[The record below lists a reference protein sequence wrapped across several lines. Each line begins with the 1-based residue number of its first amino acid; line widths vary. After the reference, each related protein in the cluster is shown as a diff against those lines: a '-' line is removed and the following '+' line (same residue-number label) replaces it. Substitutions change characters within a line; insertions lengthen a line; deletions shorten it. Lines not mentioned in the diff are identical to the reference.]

1 MHSAKKR
8 NYTKE
13 DVDRLRG
20 SVKIE
25 HTLAKMGATNL
36 RKLFATKPYINTF
49 GAYNGQ
55 QAVQHVKAGLDA
67 IYLSGWQVA
76 ASANSGMETYPD
88 QSLYA
93 VDSVPNVV
101 RSINNAF
108 RRQDQIVVSE
118 GGQGFPFAPIIADA
132 EAGFGGVLNAYEL
145 ARNLIEAGA
154 AAVHFED
161 QLSSAKKCGHLG
173 GKVLI
178 PTSQAIQNLNAAR
191 LASDVAGTDTVIIAR
206 TDAESA
212 KLLAND
218 VDAIDKKFI
227 KRFKSN
233 GSSSIVGKTSDGF
246 YQIEEGKG
254 LEFGCER
261 GQAYAEYADLV
272 WCETSKPCLKEAKMF
287 ADAVKGAVP
296 NAMLAY
302 NCSPSFNWRKSI
314 PGDQELAD
322 FQWELGKMGFKFQ
335 FITLAGFHATN
346 YGVFDFAR
354 KYKQDGM
361 LAYANLQDQEFAAE
375 EHGYTSI
382 KHQREVG
389 VGYFDAITTILGS
402 GSTAALKGSTEED
415 QF

>member
-1 MHSAKKR
+1 MKKR
-8 NYTKE
+8 DYDPEVVKK
-13 DVDRLRG
+13 LQG
-20 SVKIE
+20 SVQIE
-25 HTLAKMGATNL
+25 HTLAKMGSLKL
-36 RKLFATKPYINTF
+36 RKLFSENLYINTF

-55 QAVQHVKAGLDA
+55 QAVQHVKAGIPA

-76 ASANSGMETYPD
+76 ASSNSALETYPD
-88 QSLYA
+88 QSLYP
-93 VDSVPNVV
+93 VNSVPDVV
-101 RSINNAF
+101 RNINNSF
-108 RRQDQIVVSE
+108 RRQDQISVSE
-118 GGQGFPFAPIIADA
+118 GGEGFSFAPIIADA

-154 AAVHFED
+154 AAIHFED
-161 QLSSAKKCGHLG
+161 QVSSEKKCGHLG

-178 PTSQAIQNLNAAR
+178 PTSQAIRNLNAAR

-212 KLLAND
+212 KFLATD
-218 VDAIDKKFI
+218 VDDLDRKFLTGD
-227 KRFKSN
+227 RSPE
-233 GSSSIVGKTSDGF
+233 GF
-246 YQIEEGKG
+246 YSIQEGRG

-261 GQAYAEYADLV
+261 GQRYAEYADLV
-272 WCETSKPCLKEAKMF
+272 WCETSKPCLKEARRF
-287 ADAVKGAVP
+287 ADSVKGAVP
-296 NAMLAY
+296 DAMLAY

-346 YGVFDFAR
+346 HAVFQFAR
-354 KYKQDGM
+354 SYKKHGM
-361 LAYANLQDQEFAAE
+361 LAYSWLQEEEFAAE
-375 EHGYTSI
+375 QFGYTST

-389 VGYFDAITTILGS
+389 VGYFDVITEALGS
-402 GSTAALKGSTEED
+402 STAALSGSTEAE

>member
-1 MHSAKKR
+1 MRDKKR
-8 NYTKE
+8 NYSKA

-93 VDSVPNVV
+93 VDSVPDVV

-154 AAVHFED
+154 AAVHFAD
-161 QLSSAKKCGHLG
+161 QLAAEKKCGHLG

-178 PTSQAIQNLNAAR
+178 PTSHAIRNLNAAR
-191 LASDVAGTDTVIIAR
+191 LASDVADTDTVVIAR
-206 TDAESA
+206 TDAEA
-212 KLLAND
+212 ARLLLSDIDD
-218 VDAIDKKFI
+218 VDKKFMTG
-227 KRFKSN
+227 KR
-233 GSSSIVGKTSDGF
+233 TPEGF
-246 YQIEEGKG
+246 YEITGGMEM
-254 LEFGCER
+254 GCER

-287 ADAVKGAVP
+287 ADAVRGAVP

-314 PGDQELAD
+314 PGDTELAD
-322 FQWELGKMGFKFQ
+322 FQFELGKMGFKFQ

-354 KYKQDGM
+354 KYKKDGM

-375 EHGYTSI
+375 EHGYTST

-389 VGYFDAITTILGS
+389 VGYFDAITTTLGS